1 MTEKKKRRSTFKKGR
16 PRSACA
22 VMPKIRVF
30 IKEADGSMR
39 LGKVENSIDKMEEA
53 VGGQLEVLPVFKD
66 IMLIVNKGRNPRL
79 ERLNLSSVQGT
90 AVICGSNGDDFKSI
104 RRLQIESM
112 EPIFKDWGWTV

>member
-1 MTEKKKRRSTFKKGR
+1 MGR
-16 PRSACA
+16 PITRSAR
-22 VMPKIRVF
+22 MQKIRVLV
-30 IKEADGSMR
+30 KEPSGPFR
-39 LGKVENSIDKMEEA
+39 QTKIENSLDKMQEA
-53 VGGQLEVLPVFKD
+53 VGGQIEVLPIFKD